1 MQIFTLAKD
10 RAKNSLILSPLFLM
24 KNLRL
29 YASFAAGTAL
39 SATVIAALLIS
50 ATPVNTQAST
60 QGIPISSGGFDA
72 EILAQMEAIAAS
84 AEQATTAAVAAGVDI
99 PDWILPLSLFVSTIP
114 QGLSTRYGPVV
125 TDINGDGLPDFIY
138 SMTGTAGDWGQYVL
152 LNTGNGWEEA
162 TSCYYDGDVWS
173 GDCEFRN
180 L

>member
-1 MQIFTLAKD
+1 ME
-10 RAKNSLILSPLFLM
+10 
-24 KNLRL
+24 NLRL

-60 QGIPISSGGFDA
+60 QGIPISSGSLDA
-72 EILAQMEAIAAS
+72 EIVAQMEAIAAS
-84 AEQATTAAVAAGVDI
+84 AEQATAAAVAAGVDI
-99 PDWILPLSLFVSTIP
+99 PDWILPLQLFASSIP

-138 SMTGTAGDWGQYVL
+138 SMTGSSGDWNQNVQ
-152 LNTGNGWEEA
+152 LNTGNGWEEVI
-162 TSCYYDGDVWS
+162 SCYYDGSVWS

-180 L
+180 P